1 MTCRYRSNRVS
12 SQGYRDGHHKLR
24 AGQNEPP
31 LRSPVPGLAVR
42 IPGSGYVSVTEGLFL
57 AVDGSI
63 ISYRV
68 WPEIVA
74 RFARVPTMSPAAV
87 KAAVVGA
94 KYVDAL
100 LDLAC
105 DIERMG
111 AAESKSS
118 HNVINITAQ

>member
-1 MTCRYRSNRVS
+1 MLELSESAFLRKGRC
-12 SQGYRDGHHKLR
+12 HHKHER
-24 AGQNEPP
+24 AKNPSLP
-31 LRSPVPGLAVR
+31 AL
-42 IPGSGYVSVTEGLFL
+42 IPGSGRVSVTGHVEFL

-94 KYVDAL
+94 KAKHYVDAL

-118 HNVINITAQ
+118 HNVINIAAQ

>member
-1 MTCRYRSNRVS
+1 MLELSESAFLRKGR
-12 SQGYRDGHHKLR
+12 GHHKHER
-24 AGQNEPP
+24 AKNPSLP
-31 LRSPVPGLAVR
+31 ALV
-42 IPGSGYVSVTEGLFL
+42 PGSGRVSVTGHVEFL

-111 AAESKSS
+111 AAKSKSS
-118 HNVINITAQ
+118 HNVINIAAQ